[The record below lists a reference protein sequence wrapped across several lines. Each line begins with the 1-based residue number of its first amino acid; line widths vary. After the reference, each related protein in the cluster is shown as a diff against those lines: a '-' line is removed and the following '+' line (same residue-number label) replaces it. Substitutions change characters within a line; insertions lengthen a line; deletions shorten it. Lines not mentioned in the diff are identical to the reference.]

1 MDTLPFKVLVCGGR
15 EYTNKEKVFSVLT
28 ALGGVPMGD
37 VDNPSWLPRPDLV
50 IMHGGARGADTL
62 ADGWAVTNWV
72 PVEEYR
78 ADWDKYGKGAGFIR
92 NKQMLE
98 QGKPDLVIAFP
109 GGRGTNNMIE
119 LAREAN
125 IAVEVIV
132 DG

>member
-1 MDTLPFKVLVCGGR
+1 MDILPFKVLVCGGR